1 MKSLPLLFF
10 FITIVAFSQK
20 TIKTAFVKK
29 TELTAQSIVSV
40 TKTRGFENIKYINN
54 NTLFEKLKDSVLYNY
69 SNVQLG
75 EITSVDAFSPL
86 KVKLFYKRF
95 NTIIALDNR
104 LTETDKID
112 FNTIKPYKN
121 VSHVSTGFG
130 NRLWI
135 FNQDLQQLELYD
147 FKRNKVSVKSTPM
160 QSNVLDLKSDYNYC
174 WLLTENYLYKYDSWG
189 SLIYKIENKNY
200 TAISV
205 FYGNMVLQSS
215 NNGLYYLSKGNQNIV
230 PIEIPEL
237 LIKQFLLTR
246 GSLYIYDNEFLHE
259 YQILKE

>member
-1 MKSLPLLFF
+1 MKSLSVLFF
-10 FITIVAFSQK
+10 FISVVAFSQK
-20 TIKTAFVKK
+20 TIKTSFIK
-29 TELTAQSIVSV
+29 TIDIKAEAIISIDKISD
-40 TKTRGFENIKYINN
+40 FEDIKYVDNK
-54 NTLFEKLKDSVLYNY
+54 TLFKKHKDSILYNY

-86 KVKLFYKRF
+86 KIKLFYKNF
-95 NTIIALDNR
+95 NTVMVLDNR

-112 FNTIKPYKN
+112 FNITKPYKN

-147 FKRNKVSVKSTPM
+147 YKTGEVFAKSAPIQSSVIS
-160 QSNVLDLKSDYNYC
+160 LKSNYNNC
-174 WLLTENYLYKYDSWG
+174 WLLTENYLYKYDTYG

-200 TAISV
+200 TAMALD
-205 FYGNMVLQSS
+205 YGNIVLQSS
-215 NNGLYYLSKGNQNIV
+215 TKSLFYLSKGSQIAT
-230 PIEIPEL
+230 PIETPKL
-237 LIKQFLLTR
+237 LIKQFLLTN

-259 YQILKE
+259 YQLIKD